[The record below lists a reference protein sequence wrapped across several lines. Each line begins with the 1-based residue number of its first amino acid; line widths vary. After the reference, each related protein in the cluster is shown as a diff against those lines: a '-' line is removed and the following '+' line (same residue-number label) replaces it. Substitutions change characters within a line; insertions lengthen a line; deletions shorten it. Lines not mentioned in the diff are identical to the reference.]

1 MASTDN
7 NPPGFFARLKQ
18 HHIYRVVTMYAI
30 AAWVLMQLANSL
42 FPDLG
47 WPRQSV
53 LILIVAVALLF
64 PVVLVLS
71 WMLIPP
77 SKENPAKFSRWQHLR
92 WRLGSVLTLVI
103 VVLVMLSG
111 AYLWHAR
118 TRHLKTEEIAAA
130 KVPAVTPAPLATT
143 IPAQS
148 VAVLP
153 FVNESNNK
161 SQQYFSDGLSEDLIT
176 ALSQFAGLTV
186 IGRDSSFR
194 FRSKDSSRV
203 IGAKLGVAY
212 LLVGSVQ
219 RAGDEV
225 RISAELINAADGQ
238 TLWAQ
243 HYDRPYKDLFKL
255 QDDITT
261 AVASALKF
269 KLLPGRSI
277 ASQSDRPPSGNLIA
291 YNDLLQGHFYGSN
304 FTLADLREAIGFYDR
319 AIALDPH
326 YADAYAALTFAQIN
340 LGRRITGA
348 EQQQAY
354 AKARNASATALAL
367 APDLGAVHSAHAYLL
382 RSLDGD
388 AMGALV
394 EFRRAL
400 ALDPHSADAMSNLAH
415 DLAGVGQL
423 DAAAA
428 MFRKAIAADPLRY
441 ITYTNLS
448 YSLAALGHLDEAEQT
463 ARQGVELRPTSSF
476 AQETLATIELLRGNT
491 AAVLQWADKEPT
503 PDQKLWFQA
512 AAYTVAGDHA
522 KADVALKAYVAKYAS
537 EEPYSTAQLYALRK
551 QPDQMFLW
559 LDRARTARDPSIDL
573 LNDAIVL
580 PYQNDPRFVALCKKM
595 SLPAPGEKLPDVAP
609 ASSLPAVAATT
620 ASLTTATPAAGRTL

>member
-1 MASTDN
+1 VVNTDN

-18 HHIYRVVTMYAI
+18 HHIYRVVATYAVG
-30 AAWVLMQLANSL
+30 AW
-42 FPDLG
+42 
-47 WPRQSV
+47 
-53 LILIVAVALLF
+53 ILIQVATRVFPWFGWSGAVPILIIILLLGL
-64 PVVLVLS
+64 PVVLVIA
-71 WMLIPP
+71 WMLIKPTD
-77 SKENPAKFSRWQHLR
+77 PAKFGSWQRQHWKLGAALSIAVVILVAISGFYA
-92 WRLGSVLTLVI
+92 WRFSEHH
-103 VVLVMLSG
+103 SF
-111 AYLWHAR
+111 
-118 TRHLKTEEIAAA
+118 KEAAA
-130 KVPAVTPAPLATT
+130 VQAAPASAIFTPAPVSTT
-143 IPAQS
+143 IS
-148 VAVLP
+148 DHSIAVLP
-153 FVNESNNK
+153 FVNESNNE

-186 IGRDSSFR
+186 IGRDSSFH
-194 FRSKDSSRV
+194 FRNSKDSSQV

-225 RISAELINAADGQ
+225 RISAELINAADGH
-238 TLWAQ
+238 TLWSQ

-255 QDDITT
+255 EDDITQP
-261 AVASALKF
+261 VAAALKS
-269 KLLPGRSI
+269 KLLPDRSV

-304 FTLADLREAIGFYDR
+304 FTLADLREAISFYDR
-319 AIALDPH
+319 AIALDPR
-326 YADAYAALTFAQIN
+326 YADAYAALTYAQIN
-340 LGRRITGA
+340 LGRRITGT

-354 AKARNASATALAL
+354 AKARKASATALAL

-423 DAAAA
+423 DAAVA

-476 AQETLATIELLRGNT
+476 AQEALATIELLRGNT

-503 PDQKLWFQA
+503 PYQKLWFQA

-522 KADVALKAYVAKYAS
+522 KADVALKTYLAKYAS

-559 LDRARTARDPSIDL
+559 LERARTALDPSINL
-573 LNDAIVL
+573 LSDAMVQ
-580 PYQNDPRFVALCKKM
+580 PYQNDPRFAALCKKM
-595 SLPAPGEKLPDVAP
+595 GLPYKLQDTV
-609 ASSLPAVAATT
+609 
-620 ASLTTATPAAGRTL
+620 TP

>member
-7 NPPGFFARLKQ
+7 NPPGFFARFKQ
-18 HHIYRVVTMYAI
+18 HHVYRVVTVYAI
-30 AAWVLMQLANSL
+30 TAWVLMQLANSL

-92 WRLGSVLTLVI
+92 WRLGPVLTLVI

-111 AYLWHAR
+111 AYLWHTR
-118 TRHLKTEEIAAA
+118 TRHLETKEIAAA
-130 KVPAVTPAPLATT
+130 KLPAVTPAPLATT

-153 FVNESNNK
+153 FVNESDHE

-186 IGRDSSFR
+186 IGRDSSFQ
-194 FRSKDSSRV
+194 FRNSKDSSQV

-225 RISAELINAADGQ
+225 RISAELINAADGH
-238 TLWAQ
+238 TLWSQ

-255 QDDITT
+255 EDEITQP
-261 AVASALKF
+261 VAAALKS
-269 KLLPGRSI
+269 KLLPDHSV

-291 YNDLLQGHFYGSN
+291 YNDLLQGRFYAVN
-304 FTLADLREAIGFYDR
+304 FTLADLRKAIGFFER
-319 AIALDPH
+319 AIALDPR
-326 YADAYAALTFAQIN
+326 YAYAYAALTFAQIN

-354 AKARNASATALAL
+354 AKARTASATALAL
-367 APDLGAVHSAHAYLL
+367 APDLGAVHDAHGYLL

-388 AMGALV
+388 AMGALA
-394 EFRRAL
+394 EYRRAL
-400 ALDPHSADAMSNLAH
+400 ALDPHSASAMSNLAH
-415 DLAGVGQL
+415 DLAAVGQL
-423 DAAAA
+423 GAAVA
-428 MFRKAIAADPLRY
+428 MFRKAIAADPLHDIAY
-441 ITYTNLS
+441 INLS
-448 YSLAALGHLDEAEQT
+448 YSLAALGHLDKAEQS
-463 ARQGVELRPTSSF
+463 ARQGVALKPSSSF
-476 AQETLATIELLRGNT
+476 AQETLVTIELLRGNT
-491 AAVLQWADKEPT
+491 AAVLKWADKEPT
-503 PDQKLWFQA
+503 LLQKLWFQA
-512 AAYTVAGDHA
+512 AAYAVAGDHA
-522 KADVALKAYVAKYAS
+522 TADVALKAYLAKYAS
-537 EEPYSTAQLYALRK
+537 DQPYSTAQLYALRK

-559 LDRARTARDPSIDL
+559 LNRARTARDPSINL
-573 LNDAIVL
+573 LGDAMVL
-580 PYQNDPRFVALCKKM
+580 PYQNDPRFAVLCKKM
-595 SLPAPGEKLPDVAP
+595 GLPYKLLD
-609 ASSLPAVAATT
+609 AAK
-620 ASLTTATPAAGRTL
+620 P

>member
-18 HHIYRVVTMYAI
+18 HHIYRVVATYAVG
-30 AAWVLMQLANSL
+30 AW
-42 FPDLG
+42 
-47 WPRQSV
+47 
-53 LILIVAVALLF
+53 ILIQVATRVFPWFGWSGAVPILIIILLLGF
-64 PVVLVLS
+64 PVVLVAA
-71 WMLIPP
+71 WMLIKH
-77 SKENPAKFSRWQHLR
+77 SDPAKPDSWQRRHWKLGAALSIAVVILVVISGFYAWRFSEHH
-92 WRLGSVLTLVI
+92 SF
-103 VVLVMLSG
+103 
-111 AYLWHAR
+111 
-118 TRHLKTEEIAAA
+118 KEAAA
-130 KVPAVTPAPLATT
+130 VQAAPASAISTPAPVATT

-153 FVNESNNK
+153 FVNESNNE

-186 IGRDSSFR
+186 IGRDSSFQ
-194 FRSKDSSRV
+194 FRSKDSSQV

-219 RAGDEV
+219 RADDKV
-225 RISAELINAADGQ
+225 RISAELINAADGH

-255 QDDITT
+255 QDAITT
-261 AVASALKF
+261 AVASALKS
-269 KLLPGRSI
+269 KLLPGRSV

-291 YNDLLQGHFYGSN
+291 YNDFLQGQFYTLN
-304 FTLADLREAIGFYDR
+304 FTLADLRKAIGFFER
-319 AIALDPH
+319 ATTLDPH

-340 LGRRITGA
+340 LGREITGA

-354 AKARNASATALAL
+354 AKARTASATALAL
-367 APDLGAVHSAHAYLL
+367 APDLGAVHDAHAYLL
-382 RSLDGD
+382 RSLDGN
-388 AMGALV
+388 AMGALA
-394 EFRRAL
+394 EYRRAL
-400 ALDPHSADAMSNLAH
+400 ALDPHSAGAMSNLAH

-423 DAAAA
+423 DASVA

-463 ARQGVELRPTSSF
+463 ARQGVALKPSSPF
-476 AQETLATIELLRGNT
+476 AQETLATIELLRGNI
-491 AAVLQWADKEPT
+491 AAVLKWADKEPA
-503 PDQKLWFQA
+503 PHQKLWFQA

-559 LDRARTARDPSIDL
+559 LDRARTARDPSINL
-573 LNDAIVL
+573 LSDAMVQ
-580 PYQNDPRFVALCKKM
+580 PYQNDPRFAALCKKM
-595 SLPAPGEKLPDVAP
+595 GLPYKLQD
-609 ASSLPAVAATT
+609 
-620 ASLTTATPAAGRTL
+620 TATP